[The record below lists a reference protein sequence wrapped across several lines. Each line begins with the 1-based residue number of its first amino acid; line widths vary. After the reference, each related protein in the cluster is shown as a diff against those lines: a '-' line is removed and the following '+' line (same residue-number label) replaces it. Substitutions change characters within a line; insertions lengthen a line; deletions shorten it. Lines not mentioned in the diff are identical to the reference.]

1 MDYKIIA
8 LDIDGTLTNSQKE
21 ITPRTRYAIIDAQK
35 IGKKVVIASGR
46 HPMGIQSIARDL
58 LLDRYEGYIMAF
70 NGGKILDCTTGQTI
84 VSKDFPKEY
93 LSDILGVLKESN
105 LSVHTYDDKK
115 IITGGTLNDYSN
127 VERDILKMEM
137 VVVEDFAA
145 NIPEKSINFYFRG
158 NLPKLINITKFL
170 QNATTVCLM
179 CIRAHRTSSR
189 LCRLA

>member
-1 MDYKIIA
+1 M
-8 LDIDGTLTNSQKE
+8 
-21 ITPRTRYAIIDAQK
+21 
-35 IGKKVVIASGR
+35 GKKVVIASGR
-46 HPMGIQSIARDL
+46 HPLGIQSIARDL

-145 NIPEKSINFYFRG
+145 NIPEKSINFYFRA

-189 LCRLA
+189 LCLSA

>member
-35 IGKKVVIASGR
+35 MGKKVVIASGR

-105 LSVHTYDDKK
+105 LSVHTLSLIHIKQTVIAFCK
-115 IITGGTLNDYSN
+115 NFVI
-127 VERDILKMEM
+127 
-137 VVVEDFAA
+137 F
-145 NIPEKSINFYFRG
+145 INFGRFAR
-158 NLPKLINITKFL
+158 K
-170 QNATTVCLM
+170 
-179 CIRAHRTSSR
+179 
-189 LCRLA
+189 

>member
-35 IGKKVVIASGR
+35 MGKKVVIASGR

-70 NGGKILDCTTGQTI
+70 NGGKILDCTTGRTI

-93 LSDILGVLKESN
+93 LSVILGVLKESN
-105 LSVHTYDDKK
+105 LSVHTYDDRKS
-115 IITGGTLNDYSN
+115 LQ
-127 VERDILKMEM
+127 
-137 VVVEDFAA
+137 AA
-145 NIPEKSINFYFRG
+145 
-158 NLPKLINITKFL
+158 L
-170 QNATTVCLM
+170 
-179 CIRAHRTSSR
+179 
-189 LCRLA
+189 